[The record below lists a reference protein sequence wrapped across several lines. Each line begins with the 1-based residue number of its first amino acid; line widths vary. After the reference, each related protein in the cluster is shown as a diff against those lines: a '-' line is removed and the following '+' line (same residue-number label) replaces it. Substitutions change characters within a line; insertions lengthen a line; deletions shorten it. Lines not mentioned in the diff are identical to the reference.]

1 MRTSSGNGLFS
12 GVLALLMAV
21 VMFGATAVASS
32 PTERI
37 RDRLPAI
44 DALKASGL
52 VGESADGYL
61 AVRERVSLE
70 EGSLVEA
77 ENADRRRL
85 YEAISE
91 RTGQSAAE
99 VGRQRA
105 LRLFELSKPGL
116 WLRGADGNWFQK

>member
-1 MRTSSGNGLFS
+1 MRNSSANGLFI
-12 GVLALLMAV
+12 GVFTLLMAI
-21 VMFGATAVASS
+21 VMVGATAVASS

-61 AVRERVSLE
+61 VVRERVSLE
-70 EGSLVEA
+70 ERSLVEA

>member
-1 MRTSSGNGLFS
+1 MITSSANGSIKVFITLFM
-12 GVLALLMAV
+12 AL
-21 VMFGATAVASS
+21 VMVGATGLASS

-61 AVRERVSLE
+61 VVRERVSFE
-70 EGSLVEA
+70 KGSLVEA
-77 ENADRRRL
+77 ENADRRLL
-85 YEAISE
+85 YQAISE

-116 WLRGADGNWFQK
+116 WLKGADGNWFQK

>member
-1 MRTSSGNGLFS
+1 MITSSAKGSIKGFFT
-12 GVLALLMAV
+12 LLMAIAMV
-21 VMFGATAVASS
+21 GATALASS

-61 AVRERVSLE
+61 VVRERVSFE

-77 ENADRRRL
+77 ENADRRVL
-85 YEAISE
+85 YQMISD

-116 WLRGADGNWFQK
+116 WLKGADGNWFQK

>member
-1 MRTSSGNGLFS
+1 MRTSSANGLFKGLFS
-12 GVLALLMAV
+12 LLMAM
-21 VMFGATAVASS
+21 VMVSATALASS

-61 AVRERVSLE
+61 VVRERVSPE